1 MTTEAQHPD
10 HLEPGHAVGPWHI
23 VEVLGRGGSSR
34 VFKVERDG
42 RPYSLKM
49 ALLPLTQST
58 EELTEEQ
65 YVEETSAYRRL
76 AREAAALFIYAS
88 HPNLLRVYAV
98 DIWPHPTKG
107 YPFLVTDFID
117 GETWHQ
123 WRWRKPP
130 HAIKL
135 VDTFSGVVRTVGML
149 HAHGVYHRDLKAE
162 NILIRR
168 KDNRPFIIDFGT
180 ARLPGA
186 LTKTLGL
193 PEGVLHLVPPELLAY
208 TRTEAWK
215 RGEPFQ
221 GGVPADLYALGV
233 LLYQG
238 LTDLHPF
245 DPELPDKELLTAIA
259 AVPPTAP
266 HLLNPLVPRSLS
278 DIAMKL
284 LEKRPEDRY
293 PNTQALLEAL
303 EQATEKQRK
312 SPAWKVPLTAP
323 EIPAEAPPKQA
334 EQEMV
339 AQQHPQAASMG
350 EATPLPEDTRPPEEA
365 REEAHAKKRRTRRVG
380 RLAIVGLLLLVG
392 LFLASWLVRSTLA
405 RPQISESIASGPPE
419 KGSAPV
425 PPLTT
430 PQDTTP
436 SSRSRFG
443 VLAVWLCTATGL
455 GCPAAQVR
463 PEPEDC
469 PAEAR
474 RTMFEVLKLDE
485 GMRLQAI
492 VDINQPG
499 DPTEEGT
506 YRDGPIVGRVV
517 QREGISP
524 KLPGGTLLYGRLW
537 TGPGIQNRDGME
549 AVLGRYTE
557 ALLPDGRRL
566 PVCIALGGPEGR
578 WRKLPG
584 SEPGAV
590 RLFRE
595 LPVAAVWRWP

>member
-10 HLEPGHAVGPWHI
+10 HLQPGHAVGPWHI

-42 RPYSLKM
+42 QPYSMKM

-65 YVEETSAYRRL
+65 YVEEASAYRRL

-107 YPFLVTDFID
+107 YPFLITDFID
-117 GETWHQ
+117 GENWHER
-123 WRWRKPP
+123 RWRKPP
-130 HAIKL
+130 HAIEL
-135 VDTFSGVVRTVGML
+135 VDTFSTVVRTVGML
-149 HAHGVYHRDLKAE
+149 HARGVYHRDLKAE

-168 KDNRPFIIDFGT
+168 KDGRPFVIDFGT

-186 LTKTLGL
+186 FTKTMGL
-193 PEGVLHLVPPELLAY
+193 PEGVLHLAPPELLAY
-208 TRTEAWK
+208 MRTEAWK

-221 GGVPADLYALGV
+221 GGVAADLYALGV

-245 DPELPDKELLTAIA
+245 DPELPDKELLAAIA

-293 PNTQALLEAL
+293 PNTEALLEAL

-312 SPAWKVPLTAP
+312 TPAWKMPLTAP
-323 EIPAEAPPKQA
+323 ESPAEAPPKQTEP
-334 EQEMV
+334 EQE
-339 AQQHPQAASMG
+339 AQHPQAAPAG
-350 EATPLPEDTRPPEEA
+350 EATPPPEETRPSEDA
-365 REEAHAKKRRTRRVG
+365 REEAPAKKRRTWRVG
-380 RLAIVGLLLLVG
+380 RLAMVGLLLLVG

-405 RPQISESIASGPPE
+405 RSHMSESIASGTPE

-430 PQDTTP
+430 HQDSTP

-443 VLAVWLCTATGL
+443 VLTVWLCTAAGL

-474 RTMFEVLKLDE
+474 HVMFEVLKLDE
-485 GMRLQAI
+485 GMELQAL

-499 DPTEEGT
+499 APTEEGT
-506 YRDGPIVGRVV
+506 YSEGPIAGRVV
-517 QREGISP
+517 QRDWSP
-524 KLPGGTLLYGRLW
+524 PALPGGTILYGKLW
-537 TGPGIQNRDGME
+537 TAPGIQNRDGEE

-557 ALLPDGRRL
+557 ALLPDGRKL
-566 PVCIALGGPEGR
+566 PVCIVLGGPEGR
-578 WRKLPG
+578 WRKLP
-584 SEPGAV
+584 SSKPGAV
-590 RLFRE
+590 RLPRE

>member
-10 HLEPGHAVGPWHI
+10 HLQPGHAVGPWLI
-23 VEVLGRGGSSR
+23 IEVLGRGGSSR

-42 RPYSLKM
+42 QPYSLKM

-107 YPFLVTDFID
+107 YPFLVMDFID
-117 GETWHQ
+117 GDNWHE

-130 HAIKL
+130 HAVGL

-149 HAHGVYHRDLKAE
+149 HARGVYHRDLKAE

-168 KDNRPFIIDFGT
+168 KDGRPFVIDFGT

-221 GGVPADLYALGV
+221 GGVAADLYALGV

-245 DPELPDKELLTAIA
+245 DPELPDPELLAAIA

-278 DIAMKL
+278 HIAMKL

-293 PNTQALLEAL
+293 PNTEALLEAL

-323 EIPAEAPPKQA
+323 ESPADAPPKQSEP
-334 EQEMV
+334 EQE
-339 AQQHPQAASMG
+339 AQHPQTAAAGEAAS
-350 EATPLPEDTRPPEEA
+350 TPEDTRPPEEA
-365 REEAHAKKRRTRRVG
+365 PAKKRRTWRVG
-380 RLAIVGLLLLVG
+380 RLAMVGLLLLVG

-405 RPQISESIASGPPE
+405 RSHMSESIASGSPE

-425 PPLTT
+425 PSRTT
-430 PQDTTP
+430 PQDSTP

-474 RTMFEVLKLDE
+474 HNMFEELKLNE

-499 DPTEEGT
+499 DPYEEGT

-517 QREGISP
+517 QREGTAP
-524 KLPGGTLLYGRLW
+524 QLPGGTVLYGRLW
-537 TGPGIQNRDGME
+537 TSSGIQNRNGEE
-549 AVLGRYTE
+549 AVLGRFTE
-557 ALLPDGRRL
+557 ALLPDGRKL
-566 PVCIALGGPEGR
+566 SVCIALGGPEGR

-584 SEPGAV
+584 SEHGAV
-590 RLFRE
+590 RLPRE